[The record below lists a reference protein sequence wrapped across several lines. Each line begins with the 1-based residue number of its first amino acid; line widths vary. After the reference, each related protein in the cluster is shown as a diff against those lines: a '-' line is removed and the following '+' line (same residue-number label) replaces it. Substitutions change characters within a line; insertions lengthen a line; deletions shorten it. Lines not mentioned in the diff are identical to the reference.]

1 MGKEGTILSG
11 DDVKN
16 CTTGSG
22 SLAVGNRK
30 TAQEEQHVSS
40 IGTCQDSWNT
50 SPLSHQHQELGEKR
64 AQPNT
69 PPITYRTRGKQ
80 SQDFSAMPDMISKY
94 KEDIRRDKWKRISQ
108 ANDDRTKSLFPKE
121 NTASILDPYLKKQMT
136 TRFGDKEVITYDKTG
151 VNKLNFQMTKPP
163 DSKDGDGWSED
174 SISVGTSTTEGMK
187 TPESLPA
194 KLRQLTTSTEQTCPD
209 VPIPLSSLQQSMT

>member
-1 MGKEGTILSG
+1 
-11 DDVKN
+11 
-16 CTTGSG
+16 
-22 SLAVGNRK
+22 
-30 TAQEEQHVSS
+30 
-40 IGTCQDSWNT
+40 
-50 SPLSHQHQELGEKR
+50 
-64 AQPNT
+64 
-69 PPITYRTRGKQ
+69 
-80 SQDFSAMPDMISKY
+80 MPDMISKY

-209 VPIPLSSLQQSMT
+209 VPIPLSSLQQSMTRCRDKLLSDLEEDTGGIQLSSLNRAESQSPVFFHENHDTSVRIQHKDVAYVATEKDGWGWKLSISGGLRPNVL